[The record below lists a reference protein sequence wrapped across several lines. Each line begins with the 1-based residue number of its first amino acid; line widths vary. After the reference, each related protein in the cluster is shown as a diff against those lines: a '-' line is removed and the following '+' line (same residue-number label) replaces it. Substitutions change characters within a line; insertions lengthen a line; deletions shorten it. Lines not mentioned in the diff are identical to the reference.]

1 MRRIIIELPKY
12 NWTVRYYQD
21 SAPSDSI
28 EIYEALR
35 QIGCTG
41 KALDEAERHL
51 SSKKKNK
58 GLTYSN
64 IKEGKSVVA
73 VSETT
78 SDEEFI
84 NTMSHEVHH
93 VVSHICEKYDLD
105 MYSEEMSYLTGYL
118 CGKCYVG

>member
-35 QIGCTG
+35 QIDCTG

-93 VVSHICEKYDLD
+93 VVSHICEKYGLD

>member
-12 NWTVRYYQD
+12 SWTVRYYQN
-21 SAPSDSI
+21 SAPSDSA
-28 EIYEALR
+28 EIYDALK

-41 KALDEAERHL
+41 KALDDAKRHL
-51 SSKKKNK
+51 VSNKKNK

-64 IKEGKSVVA
+64 IKDGQSVVA
-73 VSETT
+73 VSEST

-93 VVSHICEKYDLD
+93 VVSHICEKYGLD
-105 MYSEEMSYLTGYL
+105 MFSEEMSYLTGYL
-118 CGKCYVG
+118 CGKCYVA

>member
-12 NWTVRYYQD
+12 NWTVHYYQD

-28 EIYEALR
+28 EIYEALKR
-35 QIGCTG
+35 IGCTG

-93 VVSHICEKYDLD
+93 VVSHICEKYGLD